1 MVARYNTLRKRAI
14 LPPPISYNLTRNI
27 SHSEKLGAG
36 KTLSLLHQAY
46 ASCGRAFVSC
56 PLLAWKEIME
66 NYGKL
71 FNNTQGAP
79 CG

>member
-14 LPPPISYNLTRNI
+14 LPLRFRVIKQAIFPRQANTQALESCPCNI
-27 SHSEKLGAG
+27 GLMPLVAG
-36 KTLSLLHQAY
+36 L
-46 ASCGRAFVSC
+46 FVSC

-79 CG
+79 C